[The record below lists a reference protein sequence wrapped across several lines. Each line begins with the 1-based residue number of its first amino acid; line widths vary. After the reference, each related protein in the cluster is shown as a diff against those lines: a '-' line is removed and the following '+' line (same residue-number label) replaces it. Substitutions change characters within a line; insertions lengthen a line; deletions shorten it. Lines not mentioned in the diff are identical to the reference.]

1 MQKVLLLT
9 SIGLLFFCL
18 PVFAQKVN
26 TDSLS
31 LVSKISADQ
40 LRLGKMQN
48 QLEQKSKNKEDASEQ
63 AQKSANE
70 NSTAADKLRDIPDN
84 KKLARK
90 ANNKAGNAKS
100 DSRNARIQSDR
111 LDKPVWMKIAYANYP
126 DFSFLIQFL
135 HSSPLA
141 IYITIGLMHQ
151 IQVEVIQLQ
160 SFQRIFKSRFCS
172 LITT

>member
-9 SIGLLFFCL
+9 SIGLLLFCL

-48 QLEQKSKNKEDASEQ
+48 QLEQKTKNKQDASTQ

-70 NSTAADKLRDIPDN
+70 NSTAADKLRDNSDN
-84 KKLARK
+84 KKLARQ

-111 LDKPVWMKIAYANYP
+111 LDKLNKDIQDLKNRIADNQVK
-126 DFSFLIQFL
+126 LNK
-135 HSSPLA
+135 
-141 IYITIGLMHQ
+141 YIRNGGAVRPTLD
-151 IQVEVIQLQ
+151 
-160 SFQRIFKSRFCS
+160 
-172 LITT
+172 TTHHE

>member
-40 LRLGKMQN
+40 LKLGKLQS
-48 QLEQKSKNKEDASEQ
+48 QLEQKTKNKQDASER
-63 AQKSANE
+63 AQKSANA
-70 NSTAADKLRDIPDN
+70 NSNAADKLNDNPEN

-90 ANNKAGNAKS
+90 ANNKASDAKS
-100 DSRNARIQSDR
+100 DSRNARKESDR
-111 LDKPVWMKIAYANYP
+111 LDNLNKDIQDLKKRIADNQVKLNKY
-126 DFSFLIQFL
+126 IQNGRTNR
-135 HSSPLA
+135 A
-141 IYITIGLMHQ
+141 
-151 IQVEVIQLQ
+151 
-160 SFQRIFKSRFCS
+160 
-172 LITT
+172 TTDTTQH

>member
-9 SIGLLFFCL
+9 SIGLLLFCL

-48 QLEQKSKNKEDASEQ
+48 QLEQKTKNKEDASEQ

-70 NSTAADKLRDIPDN
+70 NSAAADKLRDNSDN

-90 ANNKAGNAKS
+90 ASNKAGNAKS
-100 DSRNARIQSDR
+100 DSRNARRESNR
-111 LDKPVWMKIAYANYP
+111 LDELNKDIQDLKNRIADKQVKLDKYIQNERANRATP
-126 DFSFLIQFL
+126 D
-135 HSSPLA
+135 
-141 IYITIGLMHQ
+141 
-151 IQVEVIQLQ
+151 
-160 SFQRIFKSRFCS
+160 
-172 LITT
+172 TTTQH

>member
-18 PVFAQKVN
+18 SVFAQKVN

-31 LVSKISADQ
+31 LVSEISADQ
-40 LRLGKMQN
+40 LRLGKLQN
-48 QLEQKSKNKEDASEQ
+48 QLEQKTKNKEDASAQ

-70 NSTAADKLRDIPDN
+70 NSAAADKLRDNSDN

-100 DSRNARIQSDR
+100 DSRNARRESDR
-111 LDKPVWMKIAYANYP
+111 LDELNKDIQQVKNRIADNQVKLNKYLQNGSANRPYP
-126 DFSFLIQFL
+126 
-135 HSSPLA
+135 
-141 IYITIGLMHQ
+141 
-151 IQVEVIQLQ
+151 
-160 SFQRIFKSRFCS
+160 R
-172 LITT
+172 

>member
-18 PVFAQKVN
+18 SVFAQKVN

-40 LRLGKMQN
+40 LRLGKLQN
-48 QLEQKSKNKEDASEQ
+48 QLEQKTKNKEDASAQ

-70 NSTAADKLRDIPDN
+70 NSAAADKLRDNSDN

-100 DSRNARIQSDR
+100 DSRNARRESDR
-111 LDKPVWMKIAYANYP
+111 LDELNKDIQQVKNRIADNQVKLNKY
-126 DFSFLIQFL
+126 IQNG
-135 HSSPLA
+135 STNRP
-141 IYITIGLMHQ
+141 Y
-151 IQVEVIQLQ
+151 
-160 SFQRIFKSRFCS
+160 SR
-172 LITT
+172 

>member
-18 PVFAQKVN
+18 SVFAQKVN

-48 QLEQKSKNKEDASEQ
+48 QLEQKVKDKEDALEQ

-70 NSTAADKLRDIPDN
+70 NSTAADKLRYNSDN

-111 LDKPVWMKIAYANYP
+111 LDKLNKDIQDLKNRIADNQVK
-126 DFSFLIQFL
+126 LNK
-135 HSSPLA
+135 
-141 IYITIGLMHQ
+141 YIRNGGAVRPTLD
-151 IQVEVIQLQ
+151 
-160 SFQRIFKSRFCS
+160 
-172 LITT
+172 TTHHEYNFE

>member
-18 PVFAQKVN
+18 SVFAQKVN

-48 QLEQKSKNKEDASEQ
+48 QLEQKVKNKEDASVQ

-70 NSTAADKLRDIPDN
+70 NSAAADKLRDNSDN

-100 DSRNARIQSDR
+100 DSRNARRESDR
-111 LDKPVWMKIAYANYP
+111 LDELNKDIQDVKNRIADNQVKLNKYIRNGG
-126 DFSFLIQFL
+126 
-135 HSSPLA
+135 A
-141 IYITIGLMHQ
+141 IRPTLDTIHH
-151 IQVEVIQLQ
+151 ENN
-160 SFQRIFKSRFCS
+160 FE
-172 LITT
+172 